1 MGVLSEVA
9 TTDRAPAACALCGV
23 LDKVLLERI
32 SYFLSKPVDEV
43 VIHEFISI
51 AFPATHRHIFVHDR
65 VVTLSSIARM
75 STVVSPTRFS
85 VSVGGDA
92 RES

>member
-32 SYFLSKPVDEV
+32 SYFCIIDEN
-43 VIHEFISI
+43 I
-51 AFPATHRHIFVHDR
+51 
-65 VVTLSSIARM
+65 
-75 STVVSPTRFS
+75 
-85 VSVGGDA
+85 
-92 RES
+92 